1 MAIVPRVGRTLAH
14 RTSTSSVW
22 PLPLTP
28 ATPTIS
34 PAGTSIDTPSRRG
47 APSPANVRSRIESA
61 AIAVAAGIPGASA
74 SASPALA
81 SFGDSLPTSPVITA
95 AAAVSA
101 AAPII
106 NAAMASGSRPA
117 AGRVTTRRPR
127 RSTVTRSA
135 ISITSCSL
143 CEMNST
149 PMPVAVRRRIDA
161 NRRATS
167 WGTSTAVGSSR
178 MSTRHSLNSALT
190 ISTRCRSPTDSCSTT
205 ASGRT
210 STPSRAAADAT
221 ASRAVRRSTGPYPTR
236 VSITFS
242 VTVIGPTSENSW
254 VTIPTPA
261 RIASF
266 GERRYTARPSTRS
279 SPASGWLNP

>member
-1 MAIVPRVGRTLAH
+1 M
-14 RTSTSSVW
+14 
-22 PLPLTP
+22 PLTP

-61 AIAVAAGIPGASA
+61 AIAVGAGSRRLGVGSPTPAS
-74 SASPALA
+74 L
-81 SFGDSLPTSPVITA
+81 GGSLPTSPVITA

-117 AGRVTTRRPR
+117 AGRVMTRRPR

-161 NRRATS
+161 NSRGDVLGHEHGRRLVEDEHATVVEQRLDDLDPLPLADRQ
-167 WGTSTAVGSSR
+167 WLDDGVGVVR
-178 MSTRHSLNSALT
+178 RRRVGRL
-190 ISTRCRSPTDSCSTT
+190 PTPP
-205 ASGRT
+205 R
-210 STPSRAAADAT
+210 
-221 ASRAVRRSTGPYPTR
+221 SRAVRRSTGPYPTR

-261 RIASF
+261 RIASL

-279 SPASGWLNP
+279 SPASGWLSP